1 MLQSHPRR
9 ARRLTA
15 GFTLI
20 ELLIVVAIIGLLAA
34 IAIPNLTGYLD
45 KSRQRTTMA
54 NIRQIGN
61 AVESYAV
68 DTTFYP
74 IATSMAS
81 IESIDPVNMGIQPR
95 YIQKV
100 PTKDGWGG
108 PIFYGSDT
116 EGKGTQYTISSYGKD
131 KTLSPNS
138 AGTIREFE
146 CDLVYQNG
154 VFTATPEGT

>member
-1 MLQSHPRR
+1 MLQRPRR
-9 ARRLTA
+9 RSRRPAA

-61 AVESYAV
+61 AVEGYAV

-74 IATSMAS
+74 IATSMAT
-81 IESIDPVNMGIQPR
+81 IEAIDPVNMGLQPKYLQR
-95 YIQKV
+95 V

-108 PIFYGSDT
+108 AIYYGSDA
-116 EGKGTQYTISSYGKD
+116 EGVGTQYTISSYGKD
-131 KTLSPNS
+131 KKLSPTS
-138 AGTIREFE
+138 AGTIREYE
-146 CDLVYQNG
+146 CDIVYQNG
-154 VFTATPEGT
+154 VFTATPEGS

>member
-1 MLQSHPRR
+1 MLQRHRR
-9 ARRLTA
+9 SRHVAA

-45 KSRQRTTMA
+45 KARQRSTMA

-74 IATSMAS
+74 ISTSMAA
-81 IESIDPVNMGIQPR
+81 IEAIDPVNMGIQPKYLQR
-95 YIQKV
+95 A
-100 PTKDGWGG
+100 PTEDGWGG
-108 PIFYGSDT
+108 PIYYGSDA
-116 EGKGTQYTISSYGKD
+116 EGIGTQYTLSSYGKD
-131 KTLSPNS
+131 KKLSPTS
-138 AGTIREFE
+138 SGTIREYE
-146 CDLVYQNG
+146 CDIVYQNG